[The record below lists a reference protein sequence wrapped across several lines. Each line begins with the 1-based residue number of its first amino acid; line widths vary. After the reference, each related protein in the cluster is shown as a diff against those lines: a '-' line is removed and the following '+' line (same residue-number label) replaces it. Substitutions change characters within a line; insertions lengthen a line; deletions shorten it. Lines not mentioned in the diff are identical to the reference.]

1 MGISK
6 RSGNNHLCSHDYLE
20 PLICSHAL
28 QIFQDISCL
37 DFFYNCFLGMDVP
50 LSPRVGHDW
59 LNCTTV
65 KWWGLCSAEP
75 LDVFAYTNYYQKLR
89 RADQPFYNRVKRPG
103 VSTAIWERR
112 GKDSDGRKEE
122 QVSPTPWW
130 DPSRRFP
137 VSRRDSSCTGLDMTE
152 LPREF
157 MKVLSSVIKKMGTKQ
172 VMK

>member
-1 MGISK
+1 MLCKSSRIFRVWISFTTAFWGWMYHC
-6 RSGNNHLCSHDYLE
+6 RQE
-20 PLICSHAL
+20 
-28 QIFQDISCL
+28 
-37 DFFYNCFLGMDVP
+37 LGTTE
-50 LSPRVGHDW
+50 W